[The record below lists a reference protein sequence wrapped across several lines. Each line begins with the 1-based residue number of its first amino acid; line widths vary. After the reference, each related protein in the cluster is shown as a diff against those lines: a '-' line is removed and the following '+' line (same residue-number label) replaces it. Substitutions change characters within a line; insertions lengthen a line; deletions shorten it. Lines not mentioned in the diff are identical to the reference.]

1 MSIMVESIKRLYDS
15 KRITKKQLKDRV
27 ESEVITQEEY
37 QYITGEKYK

>member
-1 MSIMVESIKRLYDS
+1 MSIMVESIKRLYAA

-27 ESEVITQEEY
+27 ENEVITQEEY